1 MTAGHPILPAPPP
14 GRPRPIPPRSRA
26 TGRGRTGC
34 GRSRRPPPLGCSHG
48 LTQQE
53 QHGSPRPPAPDRDE
67 TARGADRRVEATGPA
82 RCRGLRPPAFAWHHP
97 PRQQR
102 RRTRGARGPRC
113 SRAGGLP
120 GGGADAERGRRA
132 HLPHPPGARTR
143 GYSAEGHSRI
153 LVRALDPDRLP
164 APHPQAVIRTG
175 GLDED
180 WFDGAWRLAPREGE
194 DARRTVRDIMAGSP
208 AIQLSLPAGSDAVAA
223 VGRAALV
230 ETGRTSAAVLNHIAV
245 AEEHRRQGL
254 GTAVVGSL
262 LTLAAAQGADRAL
275 LEVETTDTGQA
286 AARMYRGLGLRP
298 LGAYHYRVRP
308 EGATR

>member
-1 MTAGHPILPAPPP
+1 MAS
-14 GRPRPIPPRSRA
+14 RSRN
-26 TGRGRTGC
+26 
-34 GRSRRPPPLGCSHG
+34 S
-48 LTQQE
+48 
-53 QHGSPRPPAPDRDE
+53 
-67 TARGADRRVEATGPA
+67 TA
-82 RCRGLRPPAFAWHHP
+82 
-97 PRQQR
+97 
-102 RRTRGARGPRC
+102 ARGPRPLTGTRLLEALIGGWRPLARLDVEGFALLR
-113 SRAGGLP
+113 SRGIT
-120 GGGADAERGRRA
+120 RRA
-132 HLPHPPGARTR
+132 NSAVALEVPADRDALEQAVSRVEALTQSAGAAPTFRILREHGPAAELDTLLEGR

-153 LVRALDPDRLP
+153 LERALDPARLP

-298 LGAYHYRVRP
+298 LGAHHYRVRP

>member
-1 MTAGHPILPAPPP
+1 MAS
-14 GRPRPIPPRSRA
+14 RSRN
-26 TGRGRTGC
+26 
-34 GRSRRPPPLGCSHG
+34 S
-48 LTQQE
+48 
-53 QHGSPRPPAPDRDE
+53 
-67 TARGADRRVEATGPA
+67 TA
-82 RCRGLRPPAFAWHHP
+82 
-97 PRQQR
+97 
-102 RRTRGARGPRC
+102 ARGPRPLTGTRLLEALIGGWRPLARLDVEGFALLR
-113 SRAGGLP
+113 SRGIT
-120 GGGADAERGRRA
+120 RRA
-132 HLPHPPGARTR
+132 NSAVALEVPADRDALEQAVSRVEALMQSAGAAPTFRILREHGPAAELDTLLEGR

-153 LVRALDPDRLP
+153 LERALDPARLP

-275 LEVETTDTGQA
+275 LEVETSPGQA
-286 AARMYRGLGLRP
+286 AARLYRGLGLRP
-298 LGAYHYRVRP
+298 VGAYHYRVRSLP
-308 EGATR
+308 RP